1 MIRQCCSKRGRV
13 GAGNGRTV
21 SACCAVPSNSVQH
34 TTTQHNTPLLCFK
47 SAPAISYPPL
57 LDSELMITCHLMH
70 SDVRYVLD
78 LTDHVWAE
86 VWVPALSRY
95 VHLDPCERAF
105 DKPLMYESG
114 WNKNLTHVIS
124 FSRYG
129 AVNATSRYTRKLAQV
144 ILRRSADAE
153 TR

>member
-1 MIRQCCSKRGRV
+1 
-13 GAGNGRTV
+13 
-21 SACCAVPSNSVQH
+21 
-34 TTTQHNTPLLCFK
+34 
-47 SAPAISYPPL
+47 
-57 LDSELMITCHLMH
+57 MH

-86 VWVPALSRY
+86 VWVPALARY

-129 AVNATSRYTRKLAQV
+129 AVNATSRYTRKLAQA
-144 ILRRSADAE
+144 ILRRSADAD

>member
-1 MIRQCCSKRGRV
+1 
-13 GAGNGRTV
+13 
-21 SACCAVPSNSVQH
+21 
-34 TTTQHNTPLLCFK
+34 
-47 SAPAISYPPL
+47 
-57 LDSELMITCHLMH
+57 MH

-86 VWVPALSRY
+86 VWIPALGRY

-129 AVNATSRYTRKLAQV
+129 AVNATSVYTRKLAQV
-144 ILRRSADAE
+144 ILRRSADAD